1 MESGEEESA
10 AEILTAGREERFMER
25 MDDMENNASK
35 VKLIECK
42 SCGAH
47 FDEMLP
53 ACPYCGTMSIK
64 GAEAQ
69 YMDKLEDI
77 REDMEDLTNIPV
89 VETKKAIKKQTKFV
103 LIIIGVLLGV
113 FAFFVA
119 IELIFGYKEP
129 QRDRQADFA
138 WQQENFPMFDELYE
152 QQKDGELLDKY
163 YEALAEEAPIY
174 AWEHYEY
181 VSALALLADFNYIL
195 DIEAKGESLNKYDYQ
210 SLLYA
215 GFRVETYEKSTAYT
229 EEELE
234 RLQPYIERVR
244 EDFRTRWKFTDEEL
258 DYFEEQAE
266 NNYGLVPYD
275 VIEDYIKDW
284 MKEEGK

>member
-1 MESGEEESA
+1 MSKGANS
-10 AEILTAGREERFMER
+10 T
-25 MDDMENNASK
+25 SK
-35 VKLIECK
+35 VKLMECK

-64 GAEAQ
+64 GAEAE
-69 YMDKLEDI
+69 YMGKLENI
-77 REDMEDLTNIPV
+77 REDMQDLTTVPME
-89 VETKKAIKKQTKFV
+89 ETKKAMKKQTKFV
-103 LIIIGVLLGV
+103 LIIIGVMLGLFVVLLLIE
-113 FAFFVA
+113 FV
-119 IELIFGYKEP
+119 FGYKAPE
-129 QRDRQADFA
+129 RDRQADFL
-138 WQQENFPMFDELYE
+138 WQQENFPPFDELYE
-152 QQKDGELLDKY
+152 QGKDGELLDKY
-163 YEALAEEAPIY
+163 YEALAEDAPIY

-181 VSALALLADFNYIL
+181 VSALSLLADFNYIL
-195 DIEAKGESLNKYDYQ
+195 DMEAKGETLDKYDYQ

-229 EEELE
+229 QEELE

-244 EDFRTRWKFTDEEL
+244 EDFNTRWNFTQEEL
-258 DYFEEQAE
+258 DYFEEQAKK
-266 NNYGLVPYD
+266 NYGVVPYD